1 MLSFVFCLLLVYFVL
16 KFTIV
21 LNFCV
26 FLYLTLFIG
35 CCDRS
40 LVDTVYALKDQVKE
54 LKSNVVLL
62 SSQLEEEIKAR
73 RTLQNIIST
82 HLVGVGKDDIHWPEN

>member
-1 MLSFVFCLLLVYFVL
+1 MLSSVCCLSLVYFVL
-16 KFTIV
+16 KFTAV

-62 SSQLEEEIKAR
+62 SSQLEEETKAR
-73 RTLQNIIST
+73 RTLQNIVST

>member
-1 MLSFVFCLLLVYFVL
+1 MFSSVCCRLLIYIVL
-16 KFTIV
+16 KFTDLI
-21 LNFCV
+21 NF
-26 FLYLTLFIG
+26 FFLTLFIG

-62 SSQLEEEIKAR
+62 SSQLEEETKAR